1 MTGMLASVASLEEA
15 RIVLKQRVDIIDLKD
30 PKLGA
35 LGALDQRIISSVVQL
50 VNNLI
55 PTSATIGDIKPN
67 DIELSERII
76 MTANS
81 GVSFIKVGLFDKNIS
96 ENFIKIINQCG
107 SENIN
112 IIIVLFAEDIEN
124 IDLLESLMK
133 SNIRGIMLDTK
144 DKSSRNLCSLLKY
157 RTLDRFIKLAKSYN
171 LITGLAGSLKIE
183 DIDKL
188 IQLKPDYLGFR
199 GALCSNKDR
208 VKSIDNIAVKKI
220 RDTISRKN
228 AINYKNITNTEVI
241 ASGSVA

>member
-1 MTGMLASVASLEEA
+1 
-15 RIVLKQRVDIIDLKD
+15 
-30 PKLGA
+30 
-35 LGALDQRIISSVVQL
+35 
-50 VNNLI
+50 
-55 PTSATIGDIKPN
+55 
-67 DIELSERII
+67 
-76 MTANS
+76 
-81 GVSFIKVGLFDKNIS
+81 
-96 ENFIKIINQCG
+96 
-107 SENIN
+107 
-112 IIIVLFAEDIEN
+112 
-124 IDLLESLMK
+124 
-133 SNIRGIMLDTK
+133 
-144 DKSSRNLCSLLKY
+144 LKY

>member
-15 RIVLKQRVDIIDLKD
+15 RIVLKQRVGIIDLKD

-96 ENFIKIINQCG
+96 ENFIKIINRCG

-112 IIIVLFAEDIEN
+112 IIIVTSINGELNAAILVFLVEN
-124 IDLLESLMK
+124 
-133 SNIRGIMLDTK
+133 
-144 DKSSRNLCSLLKY
+144 
-157 RTLDRFIKLAKSYN
+157 
-171 LITGLAGSLKIE
+171 
-183 DIDKL
+183 
-188 IQLKPDYLGFR
+188 PP
-199 GALCSNKDR
+199 
-208 VKSIDNIAVKKI
+208 V
-220 RDTISRKN
+220 
-228 AINYKNITNTEVI
+228 AIVPKE
-241 ASGSVA
+241 